1 VEFPGSLGI
10 FNTERFT
17 NLDTLT
23 VHGSSQQS
31 QEVVSHH
38 TGSMQSAGTLLST
51 PSPTM
56 AQIFRTPARS
66 GWVPS
71 RGQGVR
77 GKGKAACTTIKVV
90 HANRKP
96 DGSAGSNLSQC
107 FLTLNEDS
115 ANVPSVTR
123 MIRDHFGDPALI
135 LTSSNGLPIP
145 DSSASTGNILCKL
158 SLARQQ
164 YVCVF
169 SRCGILVGWNQET
182 VPSCPQS
189 QHTCLQD
196 MASGYRCGRS
206 I

>member
-1 VEFPGSLGI
+1 MEAAEKTFYVKTEDSLQERRLRASQCTVTILSTLFDLNQDRLYLSDGSDVEFPDSLGI

-31 QEVVSHH
+31 QEVVPHH
-38 TGSMQSAGTLLST
+38 TGSMPSAGTLLSA

-56 AQIFRTPARS
+56 AQGFRTPARS

-107 FLTLNEDS
+107 FLTLEL
-115 ANVPSVTR
+115 VKFTR
-123 MIRDHFGDPALI
+123 
-135 LTSSNGLPIP
+135 
-145 DSSASTGNILCKL
+145 
-158 SLARQQ
+158 
-164 YVCVF
+164 
-169 SRCGILVGWNQET
+169 
-182 VPSCPQS
+182 
-189 QHTCLQD
+189 
-196 MASGYRCGRS
+196 GYRQTNTSKRVEGTSLCTAKRAVVVPVNCLRS
-206 I
+206 

>member
-31 QEVVSHH
+31 QEVVSHR
-38 TGSMQSAGTLLST
+38 TGSMPSAGTLLSA

-56 AQIFRTPARS
+56 AQGFRTPARS

-107 FLTLNEDS
+107 FLTLEL
-115 ANVPSVTR
+115 VKFTR
-123 MIRDHFGDPALI
+123 
-135 LTSSNGLPIP
+135 
-145 DSSASTGNILCKL
+145 
-158 SLARQQ
+158 
-164 YVCVF
+164 
-169 SRCGILVGWNQET
+169 
-182 VPSCPQS
+182 
-189 QHTCLQD
+189 
-196 MASGYRCGRS
+196 GYRQTNTSKRVEGTSLCTAKRAVVVPVNCLRS
-206 I
+206 